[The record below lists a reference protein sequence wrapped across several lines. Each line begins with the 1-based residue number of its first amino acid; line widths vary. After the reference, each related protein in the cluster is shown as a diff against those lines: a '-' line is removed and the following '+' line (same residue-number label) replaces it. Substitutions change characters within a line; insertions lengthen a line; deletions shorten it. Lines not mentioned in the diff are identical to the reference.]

1 LRSRGSSRLDR
12 VTFINQLGG
21 VYAGKTNGNDIQ
33 QYTLPL
39 LQELEIPEPPPGL
52 GRATAKMAIAVAK
65 KRASLENMV
74 KMRVGWVVVVVN

>member
-1 LRSRGSSRLDR
+1 ME
-12 VTFINQLGG
+12 
-21 VYAGKTNGNDIQ
+21 NDIQ
-33 QYTLPL
+33 QYVWPP

-74 KMRVGWVVVVVN
+74 IMRVGGVLVLVN